1 MLHGWGL
8 IKGLILEVFA
18 FKVLNFNLI
27 GIILLSVLHV
37 AGNVADRDLHTVH
50 VMWVNRVDMKALG

>member
-1 MLHGWGL
+1 MLHWRGL
-8 IKGLILEVFA
+8 IKGLILEVFT

-37 AGNVADRDLHTVH
+37 AGDVANWHLHTVH
-50 VMWVNRVDMKALG
+50 IMWVNRVNMEALG